1 MLASIF
7 SLNVIQTALEL
18 GCIYGLVAL
27 ALFLSYSILNIADL
41 STDGCFT
48 LGCAVAC
55 QVALTGHPIL
65 ALFAAM
71 AAGVCSGFVT
81 AFLQTRLGVESIMA
95 GIIVNTGLYTI
106 NLAVMG
112 FSSTMS
118 LVKTD
123 TVFSLAKS
131 ALAFTGGWYKLVIA
145 AAVIVLACAAM
156 VGFLGTRL
164 GLSIRATGDNAA
176 MVRASSINP
185 AFTITVGLCISGALT
200 ALSGGLLA
208 QYQKSSDINVGTGMV
223 TIALASLIIGETLV
237 GKRTMVRRVLGVV
250 FGSCLYRFIVAVALR
265 FNVPAAA
272 MKLVSALIVA
282 VAISMPAIRAK
293 HTDAVWHS
301 IFYSIENVCG
311 HDVVVIVR
319 DEVVSVRRLEI
330 LHGGLH
336 LVGVEVPLLN
346 AGGRIVERLEAHIVH
361 ADFVIGRVIE
371 CDLFCPVD
379 AWVIARVDVSLQH
392 GGKLAGA
399 FLPSG

>member
-7 SLNVIQTALEL
+7 SLNVLQTALEL

-123 TVFSLAKS
+123 TVFSLAKGS
-131 ALAFTGGWYKLVIA
+131 LSFLGGWYKLAIA
-145 AAVIVLACAAM
+145 LAMILLAGAAM
-156 VGFLGTRL
+156 LGFLGTRL
-164 GLSIRATGDNAA
+164 GLSIRATGDNAD

-185 AFTITVGLCISGALT
+185 NFTITVGLCVANAMTGLSGAMV
-200 ALSGGLLA
+200 A
-208 QYQKSSDINVGTGMV
+208 QYSTFADVNSGTGMV
-223 TIALASLIIGETLV
+223 VLALAALVIGETLI
-237 GKRTMVRRVLGVV
+237 GKGSMTRRVLGVV
-250 FGSCLYRFIVAVALR
+250 AGSIIYRFIYAAALR
-265 FNVPAAA
+265 FNVPADY
-272 MKLVSALIVA
+272 MKLVSAVIVG
-282 VAISMPAIRAK
+282 VAIAAPA
-293 HTDAVWHS
+293 
-301 IFYSIENVCG
+301 
-311 HDVVVIVR
+311 
-319 DEVVSVRRLEI
+319 VRRW
-330 LHGGLH
+330 
-336 LVGVEVPLLN
+336 
-346 AGGRIVERLEAHIVH
+346 AAFQMQKRRA
-361 ADFVIGRVIE
+361 
-371 CDLFCPVD
+371 
-379 AWVIARVDVSLQH
+379 
-392 GGKLAGA
+392 LAGRR
-399 FLPSG
+399 GE

>member
-7 SLNVIQTALEL
+7 SLNVLQTALEL
-18 GCIYGLVAL
+18 GCIYALVAL

-123 TVFSLAKS
+123 TVFSLAKGS
-131 ALAFTGGWYKLVIA
+131 LSFLGGWYKLAIA
-145 AAVIVLACAAM
+145 LAMILLAGAAM
-156 VGFLGTRL
+156 LGFLGTRL

-185 AFTITVGLCISGALT
+185 AFTITVGL
-200 ALSGGLLA
+200 LA
-208 QYQKSSDINVGTGMV
+208 QYQKSCDINVGTGMV
-223 TIALASLIIGETLV
+223 TIALASLIIGETLL
-237 GKRTMVRRVLGVV
+237 GKRTMLRRIIGVV

-272 MKLVSALIVA
+272 MKLVSAIIVA
-282 VAISMPAIRAK
+282 IAISMPAIKEKIAFEQRK
-293 HTDAVWHS
+293 HGA
-301 IFYSIENVCG
+301 C
-311 HDVVVIVR
+311 
-319 DEVVSVRRLEI
+319 RR
-330 LHGGLH
+330 
-336 LVGVEVPLLN
+336 
-346 AGGRIVERLEAHIVH
+346 
-361 ADFVIGRVIE
+361 RVTT
-371 CDLFCPVD
+371 
-379 AWVIARVDVSLQH
+379 
-392 GGKLAGA
+392 GKEGK
-399 FLPSG
+399 

>member
-1 MLASIF
+1 M
-7 SLNVIQTALEL
+7 SLSTILSLGQTALEL
-18 GCIYGLVAL
+18 GLICSLTVL
-27 ALFLSYSILNIADL
+27 SLFLSYSILNIADL

-65 ALFAAM
+65 ALVAAM

-123 TVFSLAKS
+123 TVFSLAKGP
-131 ALAFTGGWYKLVIA
+131 LNFLGGWYKLAIA
-145 AAVIVLACAAM
+145 LAMILLAGAAM
-156 VGFLGTRL
+156 LGFLGTRL

-185 AFTITVGLCISGALT
+185 AFTITVGLSVSGALC

-208 QYQKSSDINVGTGMV
+208 QYQKSCDINVGTGMV
-223 TIALASLIIGETLV
+223 TIALASLIIGETLL
-237 GKRTMVRRVLGVV
+237 GKRTMPRRIIGVV

-272 MKLVSALIVA
+272 IKLVSAVIVA
-282 VAISMPAIRAK
+282 IAISMPAIKEKIAFEQRK
-293 HTDAVWHS
+293 HGA
-301 IFYSIENVCG
+301 C
-311 HDVVVIVR
+311 
-319 DEVVSVRRLEI
+319 RRR
-330 LHGGLH
+330 
-336 LVGVEVPLLN
+336 VT
-346 AGGRIVERLEAHIVH
+346 AGKE
-361 ADFVIGRVIE
+361 
-371 CDLFCPVD
+371 
-379 AWVIARVDVSLQH
+379 
-392 GGKLAGA
+392 GK
-399 FLPSG
+399 